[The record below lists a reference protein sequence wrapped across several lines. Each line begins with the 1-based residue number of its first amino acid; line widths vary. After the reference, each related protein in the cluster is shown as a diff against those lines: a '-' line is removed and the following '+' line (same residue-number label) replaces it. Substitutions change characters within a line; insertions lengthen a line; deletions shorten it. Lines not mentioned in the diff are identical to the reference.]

1 MCHKDGQQKSHTPHT
16 KQTNLVKDEKKTRR
30 KKLQNINIDNNKNG
44 NNYSLLEDKKSLTP
58 FLKLE
63 TLDA

>member
-16 KQTNLVKDEKKTRR
+16 KQTTLKEEKETRR
-30 KKLQNINIDNNKNG
+30 KKLQNINIDKKKYRND
-44 NNYSLLEDKKSLTP
+44 YSLLEDKKSLTP